1 MTTEEIEMEQYRA
14 LRGEILRAMEDGNQ
28 VMSFG
33 LAAIGIVISAGL
45 SVKDTALGFIMFAA
59 VVPLLS
65 ALVLS
70 IWFASYE
77 RLGRA
82 SYFIT
87 GIEQRLK
94 QAVQNEF
101 PTWDSWL
108 RTPSRNSSSQHHFWS
123 TENSGV
129 SLFACLFLASLA
141 MSLFAGGEIIDL
153 IWRVCAAGVGL
164 LTFLG
169 FSFLMKSRMKRSKD
183 WLRGIFGDLEQ
194 V

>member
-1 MTTEEIEMEQYRA
+1 MTAEEIELEQYRA

-45 SVKDTALGFIMFAA
+45 GVKDTALGFIMFAA

-94 QAVQNEF
+94 HAIQTEF

-108 RTPSRNSSSQHHFWS
+108 RTPSRTSRSQHHFWS

-129 SLFACLFLASLA
+129 SLFAGLFLASLG
-141 MSLFAGGEIIDL
+141 MSPFAGGPIIDL
-153 IWRVCAAGVGL
+153 TWRLWAVGL
-164 LTFLG
+164 GLLVFLG
-169 FSFLMKSRMKRSKD
+169 FGFLMKARMKRSKD
-183 WLRGIFGDLEQ
+183 WLRGIFGDLE
-194 V
+194 

>member
-1 MTTEEIEMEQYRA
+1 MTAEDVELEQYRA

-33 LAAIGIVISAGL
+33 LAAIGLVISAGVT
-45 SVKDTALGFIMFAA
+45 VKDTTVGFIIFAT

-70 IWFASYE
+70 IWYASYE

-94 QAVQNEF
+94 QIASIGNF

-108 RTPSRNSSSQHHFWS
+108 RTPSRRSSAQHHFWS
-123 TENSGV
+123 TETSGV
-129 SLFACLFLASLA
+129 ALFACLFLASLA
-141 MSLFAGGEIIDL
+141 MSIFAGIETISL
-153 IWRVCAAGVGL
+153 VWRVITNSLGVIVF
-164 LTFLG
+164 LTFG
-169 FSFLMKSRMKRSKD
+169 FLMKTRIKRSKN
-183 WLRGIFGDLEQ
+183 WLSSTFGDLE
-194 V
+194 